1 MNDPSEHNQPL
12 EVGQSFDRAI
22 EKKIND
28 AYEKGWDECYQ
39 ARVVPLLREKAAN
52 QWSAGPGSSLLAQ
65 PPSGSSSSAPY
76 GRSHQPLMRGEGH
89 RVAENPRSSPPV
101 AAGQHQS
108 LQRRSENHS
117 PASGLSKTISASR
130 ITGKVN
136 SQAASDALG
145 LVPPRQA
152 QRRRLSNADDQGA
165 DTRDKRR
172 RISREPRRDSE
183 SPAQIR
189 PVQPSTQKYIQRSNK
204 TVFRCEYHDSV
215 NVIELADEVAIEK
228 GGIIHKSFKIRKR
241 DGRAIPNG
249 LRSLEPL
256 KSDREK
262 ARKLKD
268 DLLNEP
274 LCETEEKSGTSWI
287 PVDSFKALAAK
298 HGVSQQP
305 EVERLGQMEG
315 AEESIEV
322 TGFAFVASIFA
333 SPRSTAFQ

>member
-39 ARVVPLLREKAAN
+39 ARVVPLLREKGCESMVGRARKLVAGAAAIWLIIEPAVR
-52 QWSAGPGSSLLAQ
+52 QI
-65 PPSGSSSSAPY
+65 SSAA
-76 GRSHQPLMRGEGH
+76 HEG
-89 RVAENPRSSPPV
+89 SSPPV